1 MNTIQR
7 AEATV
12 AVVLLVALVLIVL
25 VCTFIQKHATLEPRV
40 PKEVK
45 ITTL

>member
-1 MNTIQR
+1 MNAIQK
-7 AEATV
+7 AEASV
-12 AVVLLVALVLIVL
+12 AVVLLIALVLIVL
-25 VCTFIQKHATLEPRV
+25 VCTCIQKHATLEPRV